1 MYKNFKKI
9 FASATAVAV
18 VASQALTAVVYGAAG
33 LNDPEFDSAL
43 TWMYENKLTSYNTSD
58 AYRPFDTLTRE
69 QAAKFY
75 VGFAQSLW
83 LKADETKDCTFS
95 DTAEMDST
103 LSWAVVESC
112 KLGLFKGSNGKFMP
126 TAAMT
131 KAAALTVLVRAMAW
145 AQDENVDPWWSNY
158 FAKAQELGLTK
169 ETDVHAIDREVTRY
183 EISLML
189 YRASGEKTSGNS
201 SSDLSDLL
209 SGLLGDSSSSSS
221 TDSSTS
227 SEASTSTGSTVEEK
241 VVEVR
246 KSDVSWDLMEVTL
259 NPDTPTYS
267 RLPASADGVNVA
279 IFDLAAWD
287 NDVTINSIVLK
298 RVWDGAANG
307 ITAIAL
313 YDDYGRISKSKTFN
327 SSDDTSTVFFTP
339 ALVVKAGEIKK
350 LAVYGTMGLIANKW
364 AQFAMQIVSIDTET
378 KVSSDLPLTANLMEL
393 GSTTASNL
401 QIDADGSISNP
412 KLGETTKTIAKFKMK
427 NSTINSEDI
436 TVQSITLKEDGT
448 SDEQSDL
455 RNLILKCGGTE
466 IAKVSGMTSKY
477 LTFEP
482 KDGILVKE
490 SKSLSCEIT
499 ADVVWGATKTV
510 SFLVERDIDI
520 VAQGSK
526 YKGINV
532 SDYSSA
538 ALSDKNVSGGGITIQ
553 AWELTIVTEEPSAT
567 EFRKNKKD
575 IILWKLKVTSN
586 AGKAIELQKIQVK
599 LIAQTANSVSTYMEN
614 VELYDETAWVTYDLS
629 SNCTAPGN
637 DYLCHDNDLT
647 IAIPE
652 TGTKI
657 FQIRADSK
665 NTAWLNVNGYKFNV
679 QLSAWNGTNGYYF
692 VSTQDDKQVTDV
704 TPSSVSFKNMEG
716 KSSTATVT
724 VLPMS
729 TTKNA
734 VIWAKDVEV
743 AQFEVAA
750 DNSSALT
757 MDRVIIAWTVVD
769 ASVAPAV
776 AGTASLDN
784 TRISALYLYKD
795 GETSPLKRVSGSNIA
810 SNKAT
815 FDGFTVSI
823 AKNAKQKF
831 IVKAD
836 FVDDTNQSADTVQ
849 FSVAWY
855 RLQDEDNDDVYLA
868 DELATQDWDLSNE
881 AAYVNYKSA
890 RITTITWAWSLAL
903 TVDNTDSATDKAKN
917 VLGNTTSDFV
927 ASYEATATNED
938 VKIKDLQV
946 IASSAQFV
954 SAVSEIIIYKNDK
967 TTEIDRESVSGQ
979 TVTFTNINY
988 IVAQGSENLY
998 VKVKTR
1004 KIGKDEAWIQSS
1016 DMALTMKVTSAE
1028 GSNSGKV
1035 ISSID
1040 HDSTVALVQA
1050 VTANSNSFKVVPV
1063 KISAISFV
1071 NSQAWETVASS
1082 LQNGENTVAIIAVT
1096 SDSSTNTKDDNG
1108 ASLKLELE
1116 SMNMTVN
1123 TDAWAW
1129 VTALTVQKINGTASA
1144 QSVAKWDG
1152 TPVALATINADWV
1165 NLFRWV
1171 NLWADEEMNN
1181 GETVYFVVK
1190 ATLSWLAAANNKYF
1204 QLKLDN
1210 LDSGSTVE
1218 YSSNN
1223 SDDASN
1229 AYDAT
1234 DNITSLR
1241 IWSTS
1246 ISGPSIS
1253 SRY

>member
-209 SGLLGDSSSSSS
+209 SGLLGDDTSSSS
-221 TDSSTS
+221 TSSETS

-259 NPDTPTYS
+259 NPDTPTYA
-267 RLPASADGVNVA
+267 RLPKGADGVNVA
-279 IFDLAAWD
+279 TFDLAAWD

-307 ITAIAL
+307 VTAIAL

-327 SSDDTSTVFFTP
+327 SSDDTSSVFFTP

-350 LAVYGTMGLIANKW
+350 LSIYGTIGTTAW
-364 AQFAMQIVSIDTET
+364 SQFALQLVSVETET
-378 KVSSDLPLTANLMEL
+378 KVSSDLPLTANLMEV
-393 GSTTASNL
+393 GTTTASNL

-412 KLGETTKTIAKFKMK
+412 KLGETTKVVAKFKLK
-427 NSTINSEDI
+427 NNTTNSEDI
-436 TVQSITLKEDGT
+436 TVNSITLKEDGS

-490 SKSLSCEIT
+490 AKSLSCEIT
-499 ADVVWGATKTV
+499 ADIVGGASKTV
-510 SFLVERDIDI
+510 SFILERDIDV
-520 VAQGSK
+520 VASGSK

-532 SDYSSA
+532 SDYSA
-538 ALSDKNVSGGGITIQ
+538 AAIADKNVSGGTGITIQ

-575 IILWKLKVTSN
+575 IVLWKLKITSQ
-586 AGKAIELQKIQVK
+586 AWKAIELQKVQVN
-599 LIAQTANSVSTYMEN
+599 LVAQTANSISTYMEN
-614 VELYDETAWVTYDLS
+614 VELYDETASVVYDLS
-629 SNCTAPGN
+629 SGCIVSGN
-637 DYLCHDNDLT
+637 DYLCSDTSLN

-665 NTAWLNVNGYKFNV
+665 NVAVGGYKFNV
-679 QLSAWNGTNGYYF
+679 QLQAYNSTTNPKGYYF

-716 KSSTATVT
+716 KSSTAEVT

-734 VIWAKDVEV
+734 VIGAKDVEV
-743 AQFEVAA
+743 VEFEVAA

-757 MDRVIIAWTVVD
+757 MDRVVIAWAVVD
-769 ASVAPAV
+769 NGT
-776 AGTASLDN
+776 AGSASLDN
-784 TRISALYLYKD
+784 TRISALYLYKAGD
-795 GETSPLKRVSGSNIA
+795 TSPLKRVSGSNIA

-836 FVDDTNQSADTVQ
+836 IVDDANQAADTAQ
-849 FSVAWY
+849 FYVAWY
-855 RLQDEDNDDVYLA
+855 RLNDEDNDDVYLA
-868 DELATQDWDLSNE
+868 NDTDSDNDLSDE
-881 AAYVNYKSA
+881 ATYATAYKSS
-890 RITTITWAWSLAL
+890 RITTIQSTGSLKL
-903 TVDNTDSATDKAKN
+903 DVDTTDTAVDKAKN

-927 ASYEATATNED
+927 ASYETTATNED
-938 VKIKDLQV
+938 VKIKDLQIV
-946 IASSAQFV
+946 ADESGASAWDFLAS
-954 SAVSEIIIYKNDK
+954 VSEVIIYKNDK
-967 TTEIDRESVSGQ
+967 TTEIDRESVSSS

-988 IVAQGSENLY
+988 VVAQWSENLY

-1004 KIGKDEAWIQSS
+1004 KIGKDEAWRQTWNLK
-1016 DMALTMKVTSAE
+1016 LTMKVTNAE
-1028 GSNSGKV
+1028 GASSGKV

-1040 HDSTVALVQA
+1040 HDSNVALVQA
-1050 VTANSNSFKVVPV
+1050 VTASSNGFAVVPV
-1063 KISAISFV
+1063 RISALSFV
-1071 NSQAWETVASS
+1071 DSYAGTSRANKLTAWTNV
-1082 LQNGENTVAIIAVT
+1082 LWIIAIT
-1096 SDSSTNTKDDNG
+1096 TDDTTNTKTADGSALKTKLVSLTVNLEDNTANG
-1108 ASLKLELE
+1108 ADLANLTLTRINWNDTDGE
-1116 SMNMTVN
+1116 SAAVALGNATFTMTNLTSEDNMISKGTTVYYKVEWSVTLDTNSGNESARINLTNLN
-1123 TDAWAW
+1123 TGSFVYTNDSDTTNASTI
-1129 VTALTVQKINGTASA
+1129 TAL
-1144 QSVAKWDG
+1144 
-1152 TPVALATINADWV
+1152 
-1165 NLFRWV
+1165 NL
-1171 NLWADEEMNN
+1171 
-1181 GETVYFVVK
+1181 
-1190 ATLSWLAAANNKYF
+1190 
-1204 QLKLDN
+1204 
-1210 LDSGSTVE
+1210 GST
-1218 YSSNN
+1218 
-1223 SDDASN
+1223 
-1229 AYDAT
+1229 
-1234 DNITSLR
+1234 R
-1241 IWSTS
+1241 IDGTS
-1246 ISGPSIS
+1246 ISD
-1253 SRY
+1253 